1 MRGCENQVPY
11 HFSRLDAE
19 KIEVLELKINDTF
32 SDEQVLGATLPLI
45 SWFVDFDNFLVND
58 LMLERLTFQQNKRFM
73 YDVGKHFKD

>member
-45 SWFVDFDNFLVND
+45 SWFVNFDNFLVND